1 MLAFSSMIAIDLI
14 VSLWAP
20 DDLIIQDAIP
30 LSILDIDAL
39 TSAAA
44 PVPPFSTYTTNG
56 NIVVNIN
63 GSIPPD
69 KKPFQYTETRAYI
82 SSDQD
87 SNYELTHRY
96 NRLS

>member
-44 PVPPFSTYTTNG
+44 PAPPFSTYTTNG